1 MSFMQVFRSR
11 LSAEKFTCGHS
22 VTYLTNRRQSL
33 GLVTLYLLYQDE
45 RILIPGALRFANGGK
60 SPLALTTTVEAVCQ
74 SKLLNML
81 GPRIPPGP
89 TILLRAT
96 RFAGFASF
104 LIAKQD
110 ALRSLG
116 GGGLSE
122 CATSICCKANRLWST
137 LCRHHV
143 RPEAAACTMPESL
156 RIRPNT
162 FPGNW

>member
-1 MSFMQVFRSR
+1 MGPRASPPARNESR
-11 LSAEKFTCGHS
+11 WGPAG
-22 VTYLTNRRQSL
+22 RREDRRPPAVVGAGATLYGRAGIGEAMAWPLEPPRQGPVAQWL
-33 GLVTLYLLYQDE
+33 EPAAHNGLV
-45 RILIPGALRFANGGK
+45 GG
-60 SPLALTTTVEAVCQ
+60 S
-74 SKLLNML
+74 S
-81 GPRIPPGP
+81 PPGP